1 MTDQQY
7 VVFERPFRERAGPI
21 LRSLA
26 DKLTEAGY
34 GPMQM
39 IDIDLDTDRGMGFEP
54 VNGPAESTVQL
65 MLLDLEA
72 EGLEGVGLRLEC
84 SIWSSGVVWA
94 PGNYTKDVGV
104 TTVEA
109 LMERIEELDRL
120 LPDVCLQ
127 ISQEWDRVNTFCSPE
142 ASKQVPT

>member
-1 MTDQQY
+1 MTDQEY
-7 VVFERPFRERAGPI
+7 VVFEGPFRERAGPI

-26 DKLTEAGY
+26 DKLTQAGY

-39 IDIDLDTDRGMGFEP
+39 ILIDLDTDRGMGFEP

-84 SIWSSGVVWA
+84 SIWGTGVVWA
-94 PGNYTKDVGV
+94 PGNYTEDVSI
-104 TTVEA
+104 TTVDA
-109 LMERIEELDRL
+109 LLERLDQLDGL
-120 LPDVCLQ
+120 LPDVCMR
-127 ISQEWDRVNTFCSPE
+127 ISQEWDRVNTLISQD
-142 ASKQVPT
+142 ASVQVPA

>member
-39 IDIDLDTDRGMGFEP
+39 IFIDLDTDRGHDKSSTRLMCMTQALLRF
-54 VNGPAESTVQL
+54 GPALHRMSIQAPSRMARMTRRIHLPPITDKGQL
-65 MLLDLEA
+65 HHEHHRA
-72 EGLEGVGLRLEC
+72 T
-84 SIWSSGVVWA
+84 
-94 PGNYTKDVGV
+94 PGC
-104 TTVEA
+104 
-109 LMERIEELDRL
+109 R
-120 LPDVCLQ
+120 
-127 ISQEWDRVNTFCSPE
+127 
-142 ASKQVPT
+142 